1 MMIFWV
7 LAGCLIFFL
16 YLYIAWNI
24 QKKENV
30 LAHVP
35 KEIEVANFGST
46 YAFYDFCY
54 TEVEV
59 KGMNFANVPQYLDY
73 DEILLEK
80 YIHNLKKGAK
90 ILFVLPDFV
99 FVSTK
104 TNTKRKVY
112 YEVLKSG
119 EIRDFSCLYLL
130 TLVWKAAQEPFTHNY
145 RNERNKWKGHV
156 ASMEEKEK
164 HAQGRIRDWENGLG
178 IISVKSDAMTDENR
192 KNIDVNIERLERMI
206 VFSRDKGCM
215 PYLVIPPISEIMREK
230 ISVECLD
237 VYLKEPIKKIAKDT
251 GVEVIDYSYSEEYA
265 TNDLYMNSDCLNET
279 GRKKFTRDV
288 LNKIWQRNLI
298 E

>member
-1 MMIFWV
+1 
-7 LAGCLIFFL
+7 
-16 YLYIAWNI
+16 
-24 QKKENV
+24 
-30 LAHVP
+30 
-35 KEIEVANFGST
+35 
-46 YAFYDFCY
+46 
-54 TEVEV
+54 
-59 KGMNFANVPQYLDY
+59 
-73 DEILLEK
+73 
-80 YIHNLKKGAK
+80 
-90 ILFVLPDFV
+90 
-99 FVSTK
+99 
-104 TNTKRKVY
+104 
-112 YEVLKSG
+112 
-119 EIRDFSCLYLL
+119 
-130 TLVWKAAQEPFTHNY
+130 
-145 RNERNKWKGHV
+145 
-156 ASMEEKEK
+156 
-164 HAQGRIRDWENGLG
+164 
-178 IISVKSDAMTDENR
+178 MTDENR